1 MPTPCTRVTRRFQD
15 VTESTFPYVDKSTGD
30 KYYENFVV
38 TPKGSIYRTLSAP
51 RGSEKKRNTEK
62 SHESHESACK
72 RQRSAE

>member
-1 MPTPCTRVTRRFQD
+1 M
-15 VTESTFPYVDKSTGD
+15 FPYVDKSTGD

-62 SHESHESACK
+62 LHESHESACK